1 MFTQDHCSLTPHC
14 KQFTVEYF
22 KEWLSSKLAQNFAS
36 KRGRNKGENLS
47 IPANIS
53 SGIGA
58 KSFKL
63 QCFCWVEE
71 LEGNERNGRFLSS
84 CPWVSFCRGGQQ
96 ATTLDHGVPPSAAEK
111 KMKSSW
117 NAHCSNINTTHLSLA
132 SQDLWSKDKT
142 ILLTIYSDASIF
154 FELKNFKSVN
164 SQERQNELT
173 GSNFNIPQWKKKR
186 QLAQNPF
193 KKSHQPFSVSEI
205 FALRTVLLPCYGLIA
220 F

>member
-14 KQFTVEYF
+14 KQFTEEYF
-22 KEWLSSKLAQNFAS
+22 REWLSSKLAQNSAS

-63 QCFCWVEE
+63 QCFCWLQE

-96 ATTLDHGVPPSAAEK
+96 ATTLDHGVPHQQQK
-111 KMKSSW
+111 RKW
-117 NAHCSNINTTHLSLA
+117 
-132 SQDLWSKDKT
+132 SQVGMPIVQTSTLLIYHWLKDLWSKDKT

-173 GSNFNIPQWKKKR
+173 GSNFNIPQWKKS
-186 QLAQNPF
+186 A
-193 KKSHQPFSVSEI
+193 S
-205 FALRTVLLPCYGLIA
+205 
-220 F
+220 

>member
-22 KEWLSSKLAQNFAS
+22 KEWLSSKLAQNSAS

-96 ATTLDHGVPPSAAEK
+96 AQQLLTMGSPI
-111 KMKSSW
+111 SSRKE
-117 NAHCSNINTTHLSLA
+117 NEVKLECPLFKHQHYSSIIGYK
-132 SQDLWSKDKT
+132 DLWSKDKT
-142 ILLTIYSDASIF
+142 I
-154 FELKNFKSVN
+154 
-164 SQERQNELT
+164 
-173 GSNFNIPQWKKKR
+173 P
-186 QLAQNPF
+186 
-193 KKSHQPFSVSEI
+193 SHD
-205 FALRTVLLPCYGLIA
+205 L
-220 F
+220 